1 MIEAMEQV
9 RDSCLKHGVA
19 PGTQLRTLALA
30 KFWKERGM
38 IFLGSGSETAF
49 LLEKA
54 SETVA
59 ALRA

>member
-1 MIEAMEQV
+1 MQA
-9 RDSCLKHGVA
+9 
-19 PGTQLRTLALA
+19 RTLALA

-38 IFLGSGSETAF
+38 LLLGSGSETGF

-59 ALRA
+59 GLSN